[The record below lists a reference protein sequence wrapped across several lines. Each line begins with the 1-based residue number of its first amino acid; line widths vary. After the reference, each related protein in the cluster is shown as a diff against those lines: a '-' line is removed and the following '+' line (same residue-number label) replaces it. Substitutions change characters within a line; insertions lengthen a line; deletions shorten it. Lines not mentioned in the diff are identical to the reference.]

1 MNLKTS
7 KNCFVAVNNTVQIT
21 NKKKLVKSRRYNL
34 KTSKNCFV
42 AGRKI
47 EISSNYHFSGKKNR
61 QITVVINKTNHLT
74 KFREILILINILAAK
89 KKFVKSQHSFKK
101 CHLSQ
106 SHRTN
111 KS

>member
-74 KFREILILINILAAK
+74 KFREILILKTIWRQK
-89 KKFVKSQHSFKK
+89 KLSNHNM
-101 CHLSQ
+101 HL
-106 SHRTN
+106 N
-111 KS
+111 NVI